1 MMMVTYTRIL
11 RDGTQIHFDSEGLQ
25 RAVVDTN
32 GNTTSYDYDADQRL
46 VSITDPVGLQTTFSY
61 QNGRL
66 ASITDPTGRTT
77 TFKSD
82 AQGDLIEIV
91 DPDGSMRS
99 FDYDDSHRLIEQITK
114 RCFSTIY
121 SYDFAGRHVLSTLPD
136 GSVRAIEAADVAGLV
151 DRQTQQGTA
160 QNPAPVVRTNEIQ
173 ASFTDGEGRMTTRE
187 LGYFGE
193 ATWTLDP
200 ADWEGD

>member
-1 MMMVTYTRIL
+1 MR
-11 RDGTQIHFDSEGLQ
+11 
-25 RAVVDTN
+25 
-32 GNTTSYDYDADQRL
+32 
-46 VSITDPVGLQTTFSY
+46 
-61 QNGRL
+61 
-66 ASITDPTGRTT
+66 
-77 TFKSD
+77 FKSD

-114 RCFSTIY
+114 RGFSTIY

-173 ASFTDGEGRMTTRE
+173 ASFTDGEGRTTTRE

-193 ATWTLDP
+193 ATRTLDP
-200 ADWEGD
+200 AGLATEIERDRDGNPTSITLPSGHVFNTEYDSAGNLITVADLTIGGANSFSTNLILESHDQHDE